1 MLAHRNHD
9 GRGAEMNLTES
20 LRMALTSLR
29 TNKMRSLLTLLGV
42 IIGIAAVIAILT
54 LGSALKGQFTS
65 DLDKVGAN
73 NFQVQVKERTDE
85 GETDYHVESSV
96 DDPDS
101 LLTPEQ
107 LEQVQT
113 ALAPDVEGVIIG
125 ETDTYP
131 GDLEME
137 GASESSAVMVK
148 PTNPDYV
155 TASQF
160 TVRTGRALTDDD
172 IAADRAVTML
182 SAATATE
189 LFGDADPVGQTLN
202 FAPLDGTDLE
212 LTVIGVYDTPDTG
225 ALIGGGEAE
234 YALVPYPL
242 AAQLSDAPLAGEAFS
257 SVSLRA
263 ASGTDKAALGARLQ
277 AAFDSMYA
285 DNEDYRVEVTDFSKD
300 LASLNQLLT
309 ALSAAIA
316 AIGGISLLVGGI
328 GVMNIMLITVTERTR
343 EIGVRKALGARR
355 GDIRLQFVTEAIIVC
370 LIGGLIGVV
379 LGSVAGM
386 IGSSLMGYFVFP
398 PLGAIVVSLLFALA
412 IGLFFGYYPAGKA
425 AKLDPIEALRYE

>member
-1 MLAHRNHD
+1 
-9 GRGAEMNLTES
+9 MNLTES

-107 LEQVQT
+107 LEQVRT
-113 ALAPDVEGVIIG
+113 ALAPDVESVIIG
-125 ETDTYP
+125 ESDTYP
-131 GDLEME
+131 GDLELE

-182 SAATATE
+182 SATTATE

-234 YALVPYPL
+234 YALVPYTL

-263 ASGTDKAALGARLQ
+263 APGTDKAALGARLQ

-285 DNEDYRVEVTDFSKD
+285 DNEEYRVEVTDFSKD

-355 GDIRLQFVTEAIIVC
+355 RDIRLQFVTEAIIVC

>member
-1 MLAHRNHD
+1 
-9 GRGAEMNLTES
+9 MNLTES

-85 GETDYHVESSV
+85 GETDYYVESSV

-107 LEQVQT
+107 LEQVRT
-113 ALAPDVEGVIIG
+113 ALAPDIEGIIIG

-131 GDLEME
+131 GDLTVE
-137 GASESSAVMVK
+137 GASESSAVMVQ

-212 LTVIGVYDTPDTG
+212 LTVIGVYDSPDTG
-225 ALIGGGEAE
+225 ALIGGGGPEH
-234 YALVPYPL
+234 ALVPYPL

-257 SVSLRA
+257 SVSIRA
-263 ASGTDKAALGARLQ
+263 AAGTDKAALGARLQ

-355 GDIRLQFVTEAIIVC
+355 RDIRLQFVTEAIIVC

>member
-1 MLAHRNHD
+1 
-9 GRGAEMNLTES
+9 MNLTES

-85 GETDYHVESSV
+85 GETDYYVESSV

-107 LEQVQT
+107 LEQVRT

-131 GDLEME
+131 GDLAVE

-182 SAATATE
+182 SATTATE

-263 ASGTDKAALGARLQ
+263 APGTDKAALGARLQ

-355 GDIRLQFVTEAIIVC
+355 SDIRLQFVTEAIIVLS
-370 LIGGLIGVV
+370 LIHI
-379 LGSVAGM
+379 
-386 IGSSLMGYFVFP
+386 
-398 PLGAIVVSLLFALA
+398 
-412 IGLFFGYYPAGKA
+412 
-425 AKLDPIEALRYE
+425 

>member
-1 MLAHRNHD
+1 
-9 GRGAEMNLTES
+9 MNLTES

-85 GETDYHVESSV
+85 GETDYYVESSV
-96 DDPDS
+96 DDPPDS
-101 LLTPEQ
+101 LLTPPEQ
-107 LEQVQT
+107 LERVRT

-125 ETDTYP
+125 EYDTHP
-131 GDLEME
+131 GDLTPE
-137 GASESSAVMVK
+137 GASESSAVMVQ

-202 FAPLDGTDLE
+202 FAPPLDGTDLE
-212 LTVIGVYDTPDTG
+212 LTVIGVYDSPPATG
-225 ALIGGGEAE
+225 ALIGGGGPEH
-234 YALVPYPL
+234 ALVPYPPL
-242 AAQLSDAPLAGEAFS
+242 AAQLSDAPPLAGEAFS
-257 SVSLRA
+257 SVSIRA
-263 ASGTDKAALGARLQ
+263 AAGTDKAALGARLQ

-355 GDIRLQFVTEAIIVC
+355 RDIRLQFVTEAIIVC

-379 LGSVAGM
+379 LGAVAGM

-412 IGLFFGYYPAGKA
+412 IGLFFGYYPPAGKA

>member
-1 MLAHRNHD
+1 
-9 GRGAEMNLTES
+9 MNLTES

-263 ASGTDKAALGARLQ
+263 ASDTDKAALGARLQ

>member
-1 MLAHRNHD
+1 
-9 GRGAEMNLTES
+9 MNLTES

-85 GETDYHVESSV
+85 GETDYNVESSV

-107 LEQVQT
+107 LEQVRT

-125 ETDTYP
+125 EYDTYP
-131 GDLEME
+131 GDLTPE
-137 GASESSAVMVK
+137 GASKSSAVMVQ

-212 LTVIGVYDTPDTG
+212 LTVIGVYDSHATG
-225 ALIGGGEAE
+225 ALIGGGGPEH
-234 YALVPYPL
+234 ALVPYPL

-257 SVSLRA
+257 SVSIRA
-263 ASGTDKAALGARLQ
+263 AAGTDKAALGARLQ

-355 GDIRLQFVTEAIIVC
+355 RDIRLQFVTEAIIVC